1 MKKVLAKQLRYF
13 KFKKGPSIIAPLK
26 CGTRFMENQSCYPKP
41 KYCSFDIEDIEK
53 YVTKDTIFV
62 YRDVIEHMLSG
73 LVTDFALN
81 SKDHTL
87 NDHVNEYLL
96 GNGTHWNSNLYL
108 KLYPIWNKVGFKFIE
123 LKDLSTLFKDET
135 HNAHLFEHRSRVGIT
150 NLTDIIKFIPQEL
163 RNSLMELAGW
173 DSFWLSRMLRDEKDS
188 VPMWDYNELKTKYD
202 LLLTFLKNHQ
212 TLHNY
217 YNYQ

>member
-1 MKKVLAKQLRYF
+1 MD
-13 KFKKGPSIIAPLK
+13 
-26 CGTRFMENQSCYPKP
+26 NQTCYRKP
-41 KYCSFDIEDIEK
+41 NYCSFDIEDIEK

-62 YRDVIEHMLSG
+62 YRDVTEHMLSG

-81 SKDHTL
+81 CKDHTL
-87 NDHVNEYLL
+87 NDHVNQYLL
-96 GNGTHWNSNLYL
+96 GNGTHWKSNLYL

-135 HNAHLFEHRSRVGIT
+135 HNTDLYQDRSSVGIN
-150 NLTDIIKFIPQEL
+150 NLTDILKFIPQES

-188 VPMWDYNELKTKYD
+188 VPMWDYNQLKTKYD